1 MATDFDF
8 NHIAERNWRSYDG
21 DPIDIESFIKTYG
34 RERLIFIGTD
44 SQNYTCGQ
52 YTKFSTTII
61 MYDLGHGGIWTMATE
76 KFRYIENLRER
87 LLRETWVSVETAL
100 YVNNVIPSA
109 DIITIHVDV
118 NADMRFKSGKYRDEL
133 VGMVAAQGFDVAVKP
148 DAWAS
153 SKVADKFSR

>member
-1 MATDFDF
+1 MTSHFDF
-8 NHIAERNWRSYDG
+8 KHIAERNWKNYDG
-21 DPIDIESFIKTYG
+21 EPLDIEHFIKTHG

-44 SQNYTCGQ
+44 SQNFTCGQ

-61 MYDLGHGGIWTMATE
+61 MYDIGRGGVCTMATE
-76 KFRYIENLRER
+76 KTRYIDNLRER

-100 YVNNVIPSA
+100 YVNEVIPSA

-118 NADMRFKSGKYRDEL
+118 NSDMRFKSGKYRDEL